1 MISGLNV
8 TKEQVTTMGT
18 FRSPNTGLSSDS
30 DPGSET
36 DSDREF
42 ETFHQINQTPTSPIA
57 QKNPFLT
64 QTPTTTQTNMSN
76 QPGTST
82 VASMIATQQKPQELK
97 LGQPP
102 AFDGDPAKARG
113 WFNNAQLY
121 LLVNKDIYNDDDR
134 KIAFALSFMREGST
148 ALWALTE
155 TEAAFKQNP
164 PSFGTWQD
172 FLDKFSASF
181 ILENTK
187 EQAIAWMTTT
197 KVDKKIPLM
206 DYIFQFK
213 SNTALSEINNE
224 DVLINFFSR
233 GIPPSLMKRIYGMDT
248 VPTTIDK
255 WYQTTLCFQHV
266 WEKTNEIVKGRPN
279 PFHNGQQRQHNN
291 GYKKD
296 PNAMDVDAI
305 QLSEQEQK
313 RRFREGLCY
322 KCGGKGHISK
332 GCKNPFAKKE
342 GKRPGNTKPE
352 VSAKI
357 EEIPDSDEEPMVGAI
372 SAQDF

>member
-1 MISGLNV
+1 
-8 TKEQVTTMGT
+8 
-18 FRSPNTGLSSDS
+18 
-30 DPGSET
+30 
-36 DSDREF
+36 
-42 ETFHQINQTPTSPIA
+42 
-57 QKNPFLT
+57 
-64 QTPTTTQTNMSN
+64 MSN

-82 VASMIATQQKPQELK
+82 VASTIATQQRHQELK

-134 KIAFALSFMREGST
+134 KIAFTLSFMREGSA
-148 ALWALTE
+148 ALWALTK
-155 TEAAFKQNP
+155 TEAAFKRNP
-164 PSFGTWQD
+164 PSFGNWQN
-172 FLDKFSASF
+172 FLNKFSALF

-187 EQAIAWMTTT
+187 DQAIAWMTTT
-197 KVDKKIPLM
+197 KVDKKTPLM
-206 DYIFQFK
+206 DYISQFK
-213 SNTALSEINNE
+213 NNAALSEINNK

-255 WYQTTLCFQHV
+255 WYQTTLRFQHV
-266 WEKTNEIVKGRPN
+266 WEKTNEIAKGRPN
-279 PFHNGQQRQHNN
+279 PFHNGQQRPHNN

-296 PNAMDVDAI
+296 PNAMDIDSI
-305 QLSEQEQK
+305 QEWTPEKKKQYENK
-313 RRFREGLCY
+313 LCFQ
-322 KCGGKGHISK
+322 CGKPRHMAK
-332 GCKNPFAKKE
+332 YCKNPFTKGKKSE
-342 GKRPGNTKPE
+342 NKKPE

-357 EEIPDSDEEPMVGAI
+357 EEIPDSDEEPTVGAV

>member
-1 MISGLNV
+1 
-8 TKEQVTTMGT
+8 
-18 FRSPNTGLSSDS
+18 
-30 DPGSET
+30 
-36 DSDREF
+36 
-42 ETFHQINQTPTSPIA
+42 
-57 QKNPFLT
+57 
-64 QTPTTTQTNMSN
+64 
-76 QPGTST
+76 
-82 VASMIATQQKPQELK
+82 
-97 LGQPP
+97 
-102 AFDGDPAKARG
+102 
-113 WFNNAQLY
+113 
-121 LLVNKDIYNDDDR
+121 
-134 KIAFALSFMREGST
+134 MREGSA

-155 TEAAFKQNP
+155 TEAAFKRNP

-172 FLDKFSASF
+172 FLDKFSTSF

-206 DYIFQFK
+206 DYISQFK
-213 SNTALSEINNE
+213 SNAALSEINNE

-255 WYQTTLCFQHV
+255 WYQTTLRFQHV
-266 WEKTNEIVKGRPN
+266 WEKEIVKGRPN
-279 PFHNGQQRQHNN
+279 PFHNRQQRQHNN

-296 PNAMDVDAI
+296 PNAMDVDAV

-342 GKRPGNTKPE
+342 GKRPKNKKPE
-352 VSAKI
+352 VSTKI
-357 EEIPDSDEEPMVGAI
+357 EEIPDSDEEPTVGAI